1 MDELTA
7 AGITD
12 PDLRA
17 SYEEC
22 KRLNALHG
30 KTYYLA
36 TLLLPKAKRP
46 FVHALYGFAR
56 YADEIVDDLAS
67 ELSVEE
73 KAEVLSKWGNGV
85 LADLKK
91 GISQDH
97 VGRALIDTVKRFDIP
112 HEHFEAFLHSMTMD
126 LTVQEYESYEDLL
139 EYVYGSAAVIGLE
152 MVPILGPL
160 HNDAF
165 EAAKKLGIAFQL
177 ANFIRDVDED
187 LDRGRVYLP
196 LKELGQFG
204 VTREML
210 EERVLDL
217 PMREADVAIRM
228 KEPSQADLIRK
239 RLMGVRMRLYASP
252 DYLAKHGTPERIEDV
267 AQHRL
272 ICQNPTAHQVGAG
285 AMLVAHLMSYEPRS
299 TLKVNNYFGVLQG
312 VLSNLGVGV
321 LPDYLT
327 QDFPNLS
334 RVMPEVESAEVP
346 VFLAYPEELRHSKRV
361 SAFRDFVQE
370 EIISYRK
377 QLKDQAVS

>member
-30 KTYYLA
+30 KTYFLA

-67 ELSVEE
+67 ELSIEE
-73 KAEVLSKWGNGV
+73 KAEALSIWGNGV

-91 GISQDH
+91 GTSDDH
-97 VGRALIDTVKRFDIP
+97 VGRALIDTVKRFDVP

-126 LTVQEYESYEDLL
+126 LTVQEYETYEDLL

-196 LKELGQFG
+196 IKELAQFG

-210 EERVLDL
+210 EERVL
-217 PMREADVAIRM
+217 
-228 KEPSQADLIRK
+228 
-239 RLMGVRMRLYASP
+239 
-252 DYLAKHGTPERIEDV
+252 TPEIVEALKFQIARVRQLQAEAAPGIAMLEASSRPCIEAASTLYCGIVDEVEKIGYDIFNQRAKTSTGRRIRV
-267 AQHRL
+267 
-272 ICQNPTAHQVGAG
+272 AG
-285 AMLVAHLMSYEPRS
+285 AAFIKRQLI
-299 TLKVNNYFGVLQG
+299 
-312 VLSNLGVGV
+312 
-321 LPDYLT
+321 
-327 QDFPNLS
+327 S
-334 RVMPEVESAEVP
+334 R
-346 VFLAYPEELRHSKRV
+346 
-361 SAFRDFVQE
+361 
-370 EIISYRK
+370 
-377 QLKDQAVS
+377 

>member
-73 KAEVLSKWGNGV
+73 KAEVLSNWGNGV

-91 GISQDH
+91 GTSQDH
-97 VGRALIDTVKRFDIP
+97 VGRALIDTVNRFDIP

-126 LTVQEYESYEDLL
+126 LTVQEYESYEDLI

-210 EERVLDL
+210 EERVLTAEII
-217 PMREADVAIRM
+217 EALKFQIARVRQL
-228 KEPSQADLIRK
+228 QAEAAPGI
-239 RLMGVRMRLYASP
+239 
-252 DYLAKHGTPERIEDV
+252 
-267 AQHRL
+267 
-272 ICQNPTAHQVGAG
+272 
-285 AMLVAHLMSYEPRS
+285 AMLEASSRPCIEAAS
-299 TLKVNNYFGVLQG
+299 TLYCGIV
-312 VLSNLGVGV
+312 
-321 LPDYLT
+321 D
-327 QDFPNLS
+327 
-334 RVMPEVESAEVP
+334 EVEKIGYDIFNHRAKTCR
-346 VFLAYPEELRHSKRV
+346 FKMDRV
-361 SAFRDFVQE
+361 TS
-370 EIISYRK
+370 
-377 QLKDQAVS
+377 

>member
-73 KAEVLSKWGNGV
+73 KAEVLSTWGNGV

-91 GISQDH
+91 GSSQDH
-97 VGRALIDTVKRFDIP
+97 VGRALIDTVNRFDIP

-126 LTVQEYESYEDLL
+126 LTVQEYESYEDLI
-139 EYVYGSAAVIGLE
+139 EYVYGSAAVIGLQ

-165 EAAKKLGIAFQL
+165 AAAEKLGIAFQL

-210 EERVLDL
+210 EERVLT
-217 PMREADVAIRM
+217 PEIIEALKFQIARVRRLQAEAAAGIKM
-228 KEPSQADLIRK
+228 LEPSSRPCIDA
-239 RLMGVRMRLYASP
+239 A
-252 DYLAKHGTPERIEDV
+252 
-267 AQHRL
+267 
-272 ICQNPTAHQVGAG
+272 
-285 AMLVAHLMSYEPRS
+285 S
-299 TLKVNNYFGVLQG
+299 TLYCGIV
-312 VLSNLGVGV
+312 
-321 LPDYLT
+321 D
-327 QDFPNLS
+327 
-334 RVMPEVESAEVP
+334 EVEKIGYDIFNHRAKTSTARRIRVAGGAF
-346 VFLAYPEELRHSKRV
+346 VKRHLV
-361 SAFRDFVQE
+361 SR
-370 EIISYRK
+370 
-377 QLKDQAVS
+377 

>member
-30 KTYYLA
+30 KTYFLA

-73 KAEVLSKWGNGV
+73 KAEALSTWGNTV

-91 GISQDH
+91 GTSDDH

-165 EAAKKLGIAFQL
+165 GAAEKLGIAFQL

-196 LKELGQFG
+196 IKELAQFG

-210 EERVLDL
+210 EERVL
-217 PMREADVAIRM
+217 
-228 KEPSQADLIRK
+228 
-239 RLMGVRMRLYASP
+239 
-252 DYLAKHGTPERIEDV
+252 TPEIIEALKFQIARV
-267 AQHRL
+267 RQLQAEAAPG
-272 ICQNPTAHQVGAG
+272 I
-285 AMLVAHLMSYEPRS
+285 AMLEATSRPCIEAAS
-299 TLKVNNYFGVLQG
+299 TLYCGIV
-312 VLSNLGVGV
+312 
-321 LPDYLT
+321 D
-327 QDFPNLS
+327 
-334 RVMPEVESAEVP
+334 EVEKIGYDIFNTRAKTSTARRIRVAGKA
-346 VFLAYPEELRHSKRV
+346 FIKRQ
-361 SAFRDFVQE
+361 F
-370 EIISYRK
+370 ISR
-377 QLKDQAVS
+377 

>member
-91 GISQDH
+91 GTSQDH
-97 VGRALIDTVKRFDIP
+97 VGRALIDTVNRFDIP

-126 LTVQEYESYEDLL
+126 LTVQEYESYEDLI

-210 EERVLDL
+210 EERVL
-217 PMREADVAIRM
+217 
-228 KEPSQADLIRK
+228 
-239 RLMGVRMRLYASP
+239 
-252 DYLAKHGTPERIEDV
+252 TPEIVDALKFQIARVRQLQAEAAPGIAMLEASSRPCIEAASTLYCGIVDEVEKIGYDIFNQRAKTSTGRRIRV
-267 AQHRL
+267 
-272 ICQNPTAHQVGAG
+272 AG
-285 AMLVAHLMSYEPRS
+285 AA
-299 TLKVNNYFGVLQG
+299 FI
-312 VLSNLGVGV
+312 
-321 LPDYLT
+321 
-327 QDFPNLS
+327 
-334 RVMPEVESAEVP
+334 
-346 VFLAYPEELRHSKRV
+346 KR
-361 SAFRDFVQE
+361 QL
-370 EIISYRK
+370 IS
-377 QLKDQAVS
+377 